1 MKDLAKILSVSA
13 ASGLLLGLGGCASSQ
28 ADPDA
33 TPAGASA
40 ASAEKE
46 CCKGKNECEG
56 KGDCRV
62 PGRQECAGMNKCK
75 GQGGCDA
82 RCRKKAEAP

>member
-1 MKDLAKILSVSA
+1 MKDLDKLLALSA
-13 ASGLLLGLGGCASSQ
+13 ASGLLIGLSACASSTS
-28 ADPDA
+28 DPNA

-40 ASAEKE
+40 SVEKE

-62 PGRQECAGMNKCK
+62 EGRQDCRGMNKCK
-75 GQGGCDA
+75 GQGGCNT
-82 RCRKKAEAP
+82 RCKKE